1 MTGRRYLPTVVTMNT
16 ETNQTRSRSL
26 QPNPLADQTVGDFA
40 SVGILSVAPDAPLAE
55 VAGLMARN
63 RVHAAVVADDEAD
76 EPPVIA
82 DADLIAAADSGH
94 FDELSAGDIAAT
106 EAVSVRDDESL
117 ERAAQLLAEHGVSHL
132 VVRDRRRMPIGI
144 LSTLDVARAMAH
156 RS

>member
-1 MTGRRYLPTVVTMNT
+1 M
-16 ETNQTRSRSL
+16 
-26 QPNPLADQTVGDFA
+26 GDFA

-82 DADLIAAADSGH
+82 DADLIAAAGSGH

-106 EAVSVRDDESL
+106 EAMQRPRRREPGARGTAAR
-117 ERAAQLLAEHGVSHL
+117 RARRVHL

-144 LSTLDVARAMAH
+144 LSTLDVAGAMAH

>member
-1 MTGRRYLPTVVTMNT
+1 MNT